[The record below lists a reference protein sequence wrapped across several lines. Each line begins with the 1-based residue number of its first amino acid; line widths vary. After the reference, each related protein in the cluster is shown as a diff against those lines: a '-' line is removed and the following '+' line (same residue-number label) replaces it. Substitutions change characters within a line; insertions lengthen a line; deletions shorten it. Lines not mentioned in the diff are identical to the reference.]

1 MNLHIVGLNIMN
13 IHIVGLNHA
22 ETTPVE
28 IREKLAFS
36 PSSVPIA
43 LSSFAQSFPS
53 SETVILSTCNRVEIY
68 ATSPDDSLTK
78 EDFLDFFS
86 AFHGLPKEKFA
97 DHMYH
102 HQGINAVKYLFRV
115 VSSLESGVLG
125 ETQIISQVKD
135 AYMTATAAATTGSI
149 LNQLFQRSLTVA
161 KDVHTKTAIGKGNI
175 SVSTVAVDLAIKV
188 FKDFSEKT
196 IFIIGAGEMCELVL
210 KHLVERGAKT
220 AIVAN
225 RNFDKAKSLAEEY
238 DGKAINYEKLDEYL
252 PQADII
258 ISSTAS
264 PRHVIHTEHIKNAIK
279 ARRGNPMLL
288 IDIAFPRDIDPE
300 IAKIDNVY
308 LYDINDLNKVANSN
322 AEERKQDIGK
332 CVTII
337 DKEVAQYMAWVEEL
351 KIGPAI
357 SQLRNHFHEIGE
369 QELERLRP
377 KLGDIAHDEWE
388 HIVYSMQRTLNKI
401 LHKPAKVGKEKAKN
415 GGGFQYVETIKH
427 LFGIHHKKDD
437 SKK

>member
-1 MNLHIVGLNIMN
+1 MNLHTL
-13 IHIVGLNHA
+13 GLNHDSA
-22 ETTPVE
+22 PVE
-28 IREKLAFS
+28 VREKLAFS
-36 PSSVPIA
+36 PSSVPVA

-53 SETVILSTCNRVEIY
+53 SEIVILSTCNRVEIY
-68 ATSPDDSLTK
+68 ATSKDDSLNKDTL
-78 EDFLDFFS
+78 LDFFS
-86 AFHGLPKEKFA
+86 AFHELPKEEFA

-102 HQGINAVKYLFRV
+102 HQGINAVRHLFFV
-115 VSSLESGVLG
+115 ASSLNSGGLG
-125 ETQIISQVKD
+125 ETQIISQVKE
-135 AYMTATAAATTGSI
+135 AYQTATTAETTGSI

-175 SVSTVAVDLAIKV
+175 SVSTVAVDLAIKI

-196 IFIIGAGEMCELVL
+196 MFIIGAGEMCELVL

-225 RNFDKAKSLAEEY
+225 RNYDKAKSLAEEY
-238 DGKAINYEKLDEYL
+238 DGKAINYEKLGEYL
-252 PQADII
+252 PQADIV

-264 PRHVIHTEHIKNAIK
+264 PRHVVHTEHIKNAIK

-300 IAKIDNVY
+300 ISKIDNVY

-322 AEERKQDIGK
+322 AEERKKDIDK

-377 KLGDIAHDEWE
+377 KLGDIAHEEWE

-427 LFGIHHKKDD
+427 LFGIQHKKED
-437 SKK
+437 SEK

>member
-1 MNLHIVGLNIMN
+1 MNLHIL
-13 IHIVGLNHA
+13 GLNHDSA
-22 ETTPVE
+22 PVE
-28 IREKLAFS
+28 VREKLAFS
-36 PSSVPIA
+36 PSTVPIA

-68 ATSPDDSLTK
+68 AASPDDSLGK
-78 EDFLDFFS
+78 DALLDFFS
-86 AFHGLPKEKFA
+86 AFHGLPKEEFA

-102 HQGINAVKYLFRV
+102 HQGINAVRHLFFV
-115 VSSLESGVLG
+115 ASSLNSGVLG

-135 AYMTATAAATTGSI
+135 AYMTATTAETTGSI

-175 SVSTVAVDLAIKV
+175 SVSTVAVDLAIKI

-196 IFIIGAGEMCELVL
+196 MFIIGAGEMCELVL

-225 RNFDKAKSLAEEY
+225 RNYDKAKSLAEEY
-238 DGKAINYEKLDEYL
+238 DGKAINYEKLEEYL

-264 PRHVIHTEHIKNAIK
+264 PHPVIHKEHIKNAIK

-322 AEERKQDIGK
+322 AEERKKDIDK
-332 CVTII
+332 CVAII
-337 DKEVAQYMAWVEEL
+337 DKEVVQYMAWVEEL

-377 KLGDIAHDEWE
+377 KLGDIAHEEWE

-427 LFGIHHKKDD
+427 LFGIQHKKED

>member
-1 MNLHIVGLNIMN
+1 MNLHTL
-13 IHIVGLNHA
+13 GLNHDSA
-22 ETTPVE
+22 PVE
-28 IREKLAFS
+28 VREKLAFS
-36 PSSVPIA
+36 PSSVPVA

-53 SETVILSTCNRVEIY
+53 SEIVILSTCNRVEIY
-68 ATSPDDSLTK
+68 ATSKDDSLNKDTL
-78 EDFLDFFS
+78 LDFFS
-86 AFHGLPKEKFA
+86 AFHELPKEEFA

-102 HQGINAVKYLFRV
+102 HQGINAVRHLFFV
-115 VSSLESGVLG
+115 ASSLNSGVLG
-125 ETQIISQVKD
+125 ETQIISQVKE
-135 AYMTATAAATTGSI
+135 AYQTATTAETTGSI
-149 LNQLFQRSLTVA
+149 INQLFQRSLTVA

-175 SVSTVAVDLAIKV
+175 SVSTVAVDLAIKI

-196 IFIIGAGEMCELVL
+196 MFIIGAGEMCELVL

-225 RNFDKAKSLAEEY
+225 RNYDKAKSLAEEY
-238 DGKAINYEKLDEYL
+238 DGKAINYEKLGEYL
-252 PQADII
+252 PQADIV

-264 PRHVIHTEHIKNAIK
+264 PRHVVHTEHIKNAIK

-300 IAKIDNVY
+300 ISKIDNVY

-322 AEERKQDIGK
+322 AEERKKDIDK

-377 KLGDIAHDEWE
+377 KLGDIAHEEWE

-427 LFGIHHKKDD
+427 LFGIQHKKED
-437 SKK
+437 SEK

>member
-1 MNLHIVGLNIMN
+1 MNLHT
-13 IHIVGLNHA
+13 VGLNHDSA
-22 ETTPVE
+22 PVE
-28 IREKLAFS
+28 IREKIAFS
-36 PSSVPIA
+36 ASSVPIA
-43 LSSFAQSFPS
+43 LSSFTQSFPL
-53 SETVILSTCNRVEIY
+53 SEAVILSTCNRVEIY
-68 ATSPDDSLTK
+68 ATSPDNTLSK
-78 EDFLDFFS
+78 EALLDFFS

-102 HQGINAVKYLFRV
+102 HQDMNAVRHLFFV
-115 VSSLESGVLG
+115 ASSLNSGVLG
-125 ETQIISQVKD
+125 ETQIISQVKE
-135 AYMTATAAATTGSI
+135 AYMTATAAETTGSI
-149 LNQLFQRSLTVA
+149 LNQLFQRSLNVA
-161 KDVHTKTAIGKGNI
+161 KDVHTKTSIGKGNI

-188 FKDFSEKT
+188 FKDFSDKT

-225 RNFDKAKSLAEEY
+225 RNYDKAKSLAEEY
-238 DGKAINYEKLDEYL
+238 DGKAINYENLDDYL
-252 PQADII
+252 PQADIV

-264 PRHVIHTEHIKNAIK
+264 PRPVIHTEHIKSAIK

-288 IDIAFPRDIDPE
+288 IDIAVPRDIDPQV
-300 IAKIDNVY
+300 AKIDNVY
-308 LYDINDLNKVANSN
+308 LYNIDDLQTVANNN
-322 AEERKQDIGK
+322 AKDRKKDIGK
-332 CVTII
+332 CVVII
-337 DKEVAQYMAWVEEL
+337 DNEVEKFMAWFEEL

-357 SQLRNHFHEIGE
+357 AQLRNHFHEIGE

-377 KLGDIAHDEWE
+377 KLGEIAHEEWE

-415 GGGFQYVETIKH
+415 GGGYQYVETIKH
-427 LFGIHHKKDD
+427 LFGIHHKDE

>member
-1 MNLHIVGLNIMN
+1 MNLHT
-13 IHIVGLNHA
+13 VGLNHDSA
-22 ETTPVE
+22 PVE

-68 ATSPDDSLTK
+68 AASPDDSLNK
-78 EDFLDFFS
+78 ETLLDFLS
-86 AFHGLPKEKFA
+86 AFHDLPKEKFA
-97 DHMYH
+97 DHMYYY
-102 HQGINAVKYLFRV
+102 QDMDAVRHLFFV
-115 VSSLESGVLG
+115 ASSLNSGVLG
-125 ETQIISQVKD
+125 ETQIISQVKE
-135 AYMTATAAATTGSI
+135 AYMTATVAETTGSI
-149 LNQLFQRSLTVA
+149 LNQLFQRSLNVA
-161 KDVHTKTAIGKGNI
+161 KDVHTKTSIGKGNI
-175 SVSTVAVDLAIKV
+175 SVSTVAVDLAIKI
-188 FKDFSEKT
+188 FKNFSEKT

-225 RNFDKAKSLAEEY
+225 RNYDKAKSLAEEY
-238 DGKAINYEKLDEYL
+238 DGKAINYENLDDYL

-264 PRHVIHTEHIKNAIK
+264 PRPVIHTEHIKNAIK
-279 ARRGNPMLL
+279 VRRGNPMLL

-300 IAKIDNVY
+300 VAKIDNVY

-322 AEERKQDIGK
+322 SEDRKKDIGK
-332 CVTII
+332 CVEII
-337 DKEVAQYMAWVEEL
+337 DKEVAKYMAWVEEL

-357 SQLRNHFHEIGE
+357 DQLRNHFHEIGE

-377 KLGDIAHDEWE
+377 KLGDIAHEEWE

-415 GGGFQYVETIKH
+415 GGGYQYVETIKN
-427 LFGIHHKKDD
+427 LFGIHHKDD

>member
-1 MNLHIVGLNIMN
+1 MNLHTL
-13 IHIVGLNHA
+13 GLNHDSA
-22 ETTPVE
+22 PVE

-68 ATSPDDSLTK
+68 ATSPDDSLDK
-78 EDFLDFFS
+78 DALLDFFS
-86 AFHGLPKEKFA
+86 VFHGLPKEKFV

-102 HQGINAVKYLFRV
+102 HQGINSVRHLFFV
-115 VSSLESGVLG
+115 ASSLNSGVLG
-125 ETQIISQVKD
+125 ETQIISQVKE
-135 AYMTATAAATTGSI
+135 AYMTATAAETTGSI
-149 LNQLFQRSLTVA
+149 LNQLFQRSLNVA

-175 SVSTVAVDLAIKV
+175 SVSTVAVDLAIKI

-220 AIVAN
+220 TIVAN
-225 RNFDKAKSLAEEY
+225 RNYDKAKYLAEEY
-238 DGKAINYEKLDEYL
+238 DGKAINYEKLDDYL

-300 IAKIDNVY
+300 IGKIDNVY

-322 AEERKQDIGK
+322 AEDRKKDIGK
-332 CVTII
+332 CVEII
-337 DKEVAQYMAWVEEL
+337 DKEVAKYMAWTEEL

-427 LFGIHHKKDD
+427 LFGIHHKDD

>member
-1 MNLHIVGLNIMN
+1 MNLHTL
-13 IHIVGLNHA
+13 GLNHDSA
-22 ETTPVE
+22 PVE
-28 IREKLAFS
+28 VREKLAFS
-36 PSSVPIA
+36 PSSVPVA

-53 SETVILSTCNRVEIY
+53 SEIVILSTCNRVEIY
-68 ATSPDDSLTK
+68 ATSKDDSLNKDTL
-78 EDFLDFFS
+78 LDFFS
-86 AFHGLPKEKFA
+86 AFHELPKEEFA

-102 HQGINAVKYLFRV
+102 HQGINAVRHLFFV
-115 VSSLESGVLG
+115 ASSLNSGVLG
-125 ETQIISQVKD
+125 ETQIISQVKE
-135 AYMTATAAATTGSI
+135 AYQTATTAETTGSI

-175 SVSTVAVDLAIKV
+175 SVSTVAVDLAIKI

-196 IFIIGAGEMCELVL
+196 MFIIGAGEMCELVL

-225 RNFDKAKSLAEEY
+225 RNYDKAKSLAEEY
-238 DGKAINYEKLDEYL
+238 DGKAINYEKLGEYL
-252 PQADII
+252 PQADIV

-264 PRHVIHTEHIKNAIK
+264 PRHVVHTEHIKNAIK

-300 IAKIDNVY
+300 ISKIDNVY

-322 AEERKQDIGK
+322 AEERKKDIDK

-377 KLGDIAHDEWE
+377 KLGDIAHEEWE

-427 LFGIHHKKDD
+427 LFGIQHKKED

>member
-1 MNLHIVGLNIMN
+1 MNLHT
-13 IHIVGLNHA
+13 VGLNHDSA
-22 ETTPVE
+22 PVE

-36 PSSVPIA
+36 ASSVPIA
-43 LSSFAQSFPS
+43 LSSFVQTFPN
-53 SETVILSTCNRVEIY
+53 SEAVILSTCNRVEVY
-68 ATSPDDSLTK
+68 ATSSDNSLNKATLL
-78 EDFLDFFS
+78 DFLS
-86 AFHGLPKEKFA
+86 AFHDLPKEKFA

-102 HQGINAVKYLFRV
+102 YQDMNAVRHLFFV
-115 VSSLESGVLG
+115 ASSLDSLVRG
-125 ETQIISQVKD
+125 ETQILSQVKE
-135 AYMTATAAATTGSI
+135 AYMTATSAETTGSI
-149 LNQLFQRSLTVA
+149 LNQLFQRSLNVA
-161 KDVHTKTAIGKGNI
+161 KDVHTRTNIGKGKV
-175 SVSTVAVDLAIKV
+175 SVSSVAVDLAIKI
-188 FKDFSEKT
+188 FKDFSDKT

-225 RNFDKAKSLAEEY
+225 RNYDKAKTLAEEY
-238 DGKAINYEKLDEYL
+238 DGKAINYENLDDYL

-258 ISSTAS
+258 ISSTAAT
-264 PRHVIHTEHIKNAIK
+264 HYVIHTEHIKNAIK

-288 IDIAFPRDIDPE
+288 IDIAVPRDINPE

-308 LYDINDLNKVANSN
+308 LYNIDDLQTVANSN
-322 AEERKQDIGK
+322 IDDREKELGK
-332 CVTII
+332 CQTII
-337 DKEVAQYMAWVEEL
+337 DKEVEKFMAWFEEL

-357 SQLRNHFHEIGE
+357 AQLRNHFHEIGE

-377 KLGDIAHDEWE
+377 KLGEIAHEEWE

-415 GGGFQYVETIKH
+415 GGGYQYVETIKH
-427 LFGIHHKKDD
+427 LFGIHHKDD

>member
-1 MNLHIVGLNIMN
+1 MNLHAL
-13 IHIVGLNHA
+13 GLNHDSA
-22 ETTPVE
+22 PVE
-28 IREKLAFS
+28 VREKLAFS

-68 ATSPDDSLTK
+68 VTSPDDSLTK
-78 EDFLDFFS
+78 EALLDFFS
-86 AFHGLPKEKFA
+86 VFHNLPKEKFA
-97 DHMYH
+97 EHMYH
-102 HQGINAVKYLFRV
+102 YQGINAVRHLFF
-115 VSSLESGVLG
+115 VSSSLNSLVRG
-125 ETQIISQVKD
+125 ETQILSQVKE
-135 AYMTATAAATTGSI
+135 AYMTATAAETTGSI
-149 LNQLFQRSLTVA
+149 LNQLFQRSLNVA
-161 KDVHTKTAIGKGNI
+161 KEVHTKTNIGRGKV
-175 SVSTVAVDLAIKV
+175 SVSTVAVDLAIKI

-210 KHLVERGAKT
+210 KHLGECGAKT

-225 RNFDKAKSLAEEY
+225 RNYDKAKSLAEEY
-238 DGKAINYEKLDEYL
+238 NGKAINYEKLDEYL
-252 PQADII
+252 PQADIV
-258 ISSTAS
+258 ISSTSA
-264 PRHVIHTEHIKNAIK
+264 PHYVVKTEHVKHAIK
-279 ARRGNPMLL
+279 VRRGNPMLL
-288 IDIAFPRDIDPE
+288 VDIAVPRDINPE

-308 LYDINDLNKVANSN
+308 LYNIDDLQTVVSGNID
-322 AEERKQDIGK
+322 ERENELGK
-332 CVTII
+332 CQVII
-337 DKEVAQYMAWVEEL
+337 DKEVSQYMAWTEEL

-427 LFGIHHKKDD
+427 LFGIQHKDE

>member
-1 MNLHIVGLNIMN
+1 MNLHTL
-13 IHIVGLNHA
+13 GLNHDSA
-22 ETTPVE
+22 PVE

-68 ATSPDDSLTK
+68 AASTDDSLNK
-78 EDFLDFFS
+78 DALLDFFS
-86 AFHGLPKEKFA
+86 AFHGLPKEEFA

-102 HQGINAVKYLFRV
+102 HQGINAVRHLFFV
-115 VSSLESGVLG
+115 ASSLNSGVLG
-125 ETQIISQVKD
+125 ETQIISQVKE
-135 AYMTATAAATTGSI
+135 AYMTATTAETTGSI
-149 LNQLFQRSLTVA
+149 INQLFQRSLTVA

-175 SVSTVAVDLAIKV
+175 SVSTVAVDLAIKI

-196 IFIIGAGEMCELVL
+196 MFIIGAGEMCELVL

-225 RNFDKAKSLAEEY
+225 RNYDKAKSLAEEY

-264 PRHVIHTEHIKNAIK
+264 PRHVVHTEHIKNAIK

-300 IAKIDNVY
+300 ISKIDNVY

-322 AEERKQDIGK
+322 AEERKKDIDK

-377 KLGDIAHDEWE
+377 KLGDIANEEWE

-427 LFGIHHKKDD
+427 LFGIQHKKED
-437 SKK
+437 SKE

>member
-1 MNLHIVGLNIMN
+1 MNLHT
-13 IHIVGLNHA
+13 VGLNHDSA
-22 ETTPVE
+22 PVE
-28 IREKLAFS
+28 IREKIAFS
-36 PSSVPIA
+36 ASSVPIA
-43 LSSFAQSFPS
+43 LSSFTQSFPL
-53 SETVILSTCNRVEIY
+53 SEAVILSTCNRVEIY
-68 ATSPDDSLTK
+68 ATSPDDTLNK
-78 EDFLDFFS
+78 EALLDFFS

-102 HQGINAVKYLFRV
+102 YQDMNAVRHLFFV
-115 VSSLESGVLG
+115 ASSLDSLVRG
-125 ETQIISQVKD
+125 ETQILSQVKE
-135 AYMTATAAATTGSI
+135 AYMTATSAETTGSI
-149 LNQLFQRSLTVA
+149 LNQLFQRSLNVA
-161 KDVHTKTAIGKGNI
+161 KEVHTKTSIGKGKV
-175 SVSTVAVDLAIKV
+175 SVSSVAVELAIKV
-188 FKDFSEKT
+188 FKDFSDKT

-225 RNFDKAKSLAEEY
+225 RNYDKAMALAEEY
-238 DGKAINYEKLDEYL
+238 DGKAINYQSLEDYL

-264 PRHVIHTEHIKNAIK
+264 PRPVIHTEQIKHAIK

-288 IDIAFPRDIDPE
+288 IDIAVPRDIDPE

-308 LYDINDLNKVANSN
+308 LYNIDDLQTVVNGNIDVREN
-322 AEERKQDIGK
+322 ELGK
-332 CVTII
+332 CQTII
-337 DKEVAQYMAWVEEL
+337 DREVEQFMAWFEEL

-357 SQLRNHFHEIGE
+357 AQLRNHFHEIGE

-377 KLGDIAHDEWE
+377 KLGEIAHEEWE

-415 GGGFQYVETIKH
+415 GGGYQYVETIKH
-427 LFGIHHKKDD
+427 LFGIHHKDD

>member
-1 MNLHIVGLNIMN
+1 MNLHIL
-13 IHIVGLNHA
+13 GLNHDSA
-22 ETTPVE
+22 PVE
-28 IREKLAFS
+28 VREKLAFS
-36 PSSVPIA
+36 PSTVPIA
-43 LSSFAQSFPS
+43 LSSFAQSFHS

-68 ATSPDDSLTK
+68 AASPDDSLGK
-78 EDFLDFFS
+78 DALLDFFS
-86 AFHGLPKEKFA
+86 AFHGLPKEEFA
-97 DHMYH
+97 AHMYH
-102 HQGINAVKYLFRV
+102 HQGINAVRHLFFV
-115 VSSLESGVLG
+115 ASSLNSGVLG

-135 AYMTATAAATTGSI
+135 AYMTATTAETTGSI

-175 SVSTVAVDLAIKV
+175 SVSTVAVDLAIKI

-196 IFIIGAGEMCELVL
+196 MFIIGAGEMCELVL

-225 RNFDKAKSLAEEY
+225 RNYDKAKSLAEEY
-238 DGKAINYEKLDEYL
+238 DGKAINYERLDEYL

-264 PRHVIHTEHIKNAIK
+264 PHPVIHTEHIKNAIK

-322 AEERKQDIGK
+322 AEERKKDIDK
-332 CVTII
+332 CVAII

-427 LFGIHHKKDD
+427 LFGIQHKKED

>member
-1 MNLHIVGLNIMN
+1 MNLHTL
-13 IHIVGLNHA
+13 GLNHDSA
-22 ETTPVE
+22 PVE
-28 IREKLAFS
+28 VREKLAFS
-36 PSSVPIA
+36 PSSVPVA

-53 SETVILSTCNRVEIY
+53 SEIVILSTCNRVEIY
-68 ATSPDDSLTK
+68 ATSQDDSLNKNTL
-78 EDFLDFFS
+78 LDFFS
-86 AFHGLPKEKFA
+86 AFHELPKEEFA

-102 HQGINAVKYLFRV
+102 LQGINAVRHLFFV
-115 VSSLESGVLG
+115 ASSLNSGVLG
-125 ETQIISQVKD
+125 ETQIISQVKE
-135 AYMTATAAATTGSI
+135 AYQTATTAETTGSI

-175 SVSTVAVDLAIKV
+175 SVSTVAVDLAIKI

-196 IFIIGAGEMCELVL
+196 MFIIGAGEMCELVL

-225 RNFDKAKSLAEEY
+225 RNYDKAKSLAEEY
-238 DGKAINYEKLDEYL
+238 DGKAINYEKLGEYL
-252 PQADII
+252 PQADIV

-264 PRHVIHTEHIKNAIK
+264 PRHVVHTEHIKNAIK

-300 IAKIDNVY
+300 ISKIDNVY

-322 AEERKQDIGK
+322 AEERKKDIDK

-377 KLGDIAHDEWE
+377 KLGDIAHEEWE

-427 LFGIHHKKDD
+427 LFGIQHKKED
-437 SKK
+437 SEK

>member
-1 MNLHIVGLNIMN
+1 
-13 IHIVGLNHA
+13 
-22 ETTPVE
+22 
-28 IREKLAFS
+28 
-36 PSSVPIA
+36 
-43 LSSFAQSFPS
+43 
-53 SETVILSTCNRVEIY
+53 VEIY
-68 ATSPDDSLTK
+68 ATSPDDTLNK
-78 EDFLDFFS
+78 EALLNFFS

-102 HQGINAVKYLFRV
+102 YQDMNAVRHLFFV
-115 VSSLESGVLG
+115 ASSLDSLVRG
-125 ETQIISQVKD
+125 ETQILSQVKE
-135 AYMTATAAATTGSI
+135 AYMTATSAETTGSI
-149 LNQLFQRSLTVA
+149 LNQLFQRSLNVA
-161 KDVHTKTAIGKGNI
+161 KDVHTRTNIGRGKV
-175 SVSTVAVDLAIKV
+175 SVSSVAVELAIKV
-188 FKDFSEKT
+188 FKDFSNKT

-225 RNFDKAKSLAEEY
+225 RNYDKAKTLAEEY
-238 DGKAINYEKLDEYL
+238 DGKAINYQSLEDYL

-264 PRHVIHTEHIKNAIK
+264 PRPVIHTEHIKNAIK

-288 IDIAFPRDIDPE
+288 IDIAVPRDIDPE

-308 LYDINDLNKVANSN
+308 LYNIDDLQTVANSN
-322 AEERKQDIGK
+322 IDDREKELGK
-332 CVTII
+332 CQTII
-337 DKEVAQYMAWVEEL
+337 DREVDKFMAWFEEL

-357 SQLRNHFHEIGE
+357 AQLRNHFHEIGE

-377 KLGDIAHDEWE
+377 KLGEIAHEEWE

-415 GGGFQYVETIKH
+415 GGGYQYVETIKH
-427 LFGIHHKKDD
+427 LFGIHHKDD

>member
-1 MNLHIVGLNIMN
+1 MNLHTL
-13 IHIVGLNHA
+13 GLNHDSA
-22 ETTPVE
+22 PVE
-28 IREKLAFS
+28 VREKLAFS
-36 PSSVPIA
+36 PSSVPVA

-53 SETVILSTCNRVEIY
+53 SEIVILSTCNRVEIY
-68 ATSPDDSLTK
+68 ATSKDDSLNKDTL
-78 EDFLDFFS
+78 LDFFS
-86 AFHGLPKEKFA
+86 AFHELPKEEFA

-102 HQGINAVKYLFRV
+102 HQGINAVRHLFFV
-115 VSSLESGVLG
+115 ASSLNSGVLG
-125 ETQIISQVKD
+125 ETQIISQVKE
-135 AYMTATAAATTGSI
+135 AYQTATTAETTGSI

-175 SVSTVAVDLAIKV
+175 SVSTVAVDLAIKI

-196 IFIIGAGEMCELVL
+196 MFIIGAGEMCELVL

-225 RNFDKAKSLAEEY
+225 RNYDKAKSLAEEY
-238 DGKAINYEKLDEYL
+238 DGKAINYEKLGEYL
-252 PQADII
+252 PQADIV

-264 PRHVIHTEHIKNAIK
+264 PRHVVHTEHIKNAIK

-300 IAKIDNVY
+300 ISKIDNVY

-322 AEERKQDIGK
+322 AEERKKDIDK

-377 KLGDIAHDEWE
+377 KLGDIAHEEWE

-427 LFGIHHKKDD
+427 LFGIQHKKED
-437 SKK
+437 SEK

>member
-1 MNLHIVGLNIMN
+1 MNLHT
-13 IHIVGLNHA
+13 VGLNHDSA
-22 ETTPVE
+22 PVE
-28 IREKLAFS
+28 IREKIAFS
-36 PSSVPIA
+36 TSAVPIA
-43 LSSFAQSFPS
+43 LSSFTQSFPF
-53 SETVILSTCNRVEIY
+53 SEAVILSTCNRVEVY
-68 ATSPDDSLTK
+68 ATSPDNSLNK
-78 EDFLDFFS
+78 EALLDFFS

-102 HQGINAVKYLFRV
+102 HQDMNAVRHLFFV
-115 VSSLESGVLG
+115 ASSLNSGVLG
-125 ETQIISQVKD
+125 ETQIISQVKE
-135 AYMTATAAATTGSI
+135 AYMTATTAETTGSI
-149 LNQLFQRSLTVA
+149 INQLFQRSLTVA
-161 KDVHTKTAIGKGNI
+161 KDVHTKTSIGKGNI

-188 FKDFSEKT
+188 FKDFSDKT

-225 RNFDKAKSLAEEY
+225 RNYDKAKSLAEEY
-238 DGKAINYEKLDEYL
+238 DGKAINYENLDDYL

-264 PRHVIHTEHIKNAIK
+264 PRPVIHTEHIKNAIK

-288 IDIAFPRDIDPE
+288 IDIAVPRDIDPK

-308 LYDINDLNKVANSN
+308 LYNIDDLQTVANNN
-322 AEERKQDIGK
+322 AKDRKKDIGK
-332 CVTII
+332 CVVII
-337 DKEVAQYMAWVEEL
+337 DKEVEKFMAWFEEL

-357 SQLRNHFHEIGE
+357 AQLRNHFHDIGE

-377 KLGDIAHDEWE
+377 KLGEIAHEEWE

-415 GGGFQYVETIKH
+415 GGGYQYVETIKN
-427 LFGIHHKKDD
+427 LFVIHHKDD

>member
-1 MNLHIVGLNIMN
+1 
-13 IHIVGLNHA
+13 LNHDSA
-22 ETTPVE
+22 PVE

-36 PSSVPIA
+36 SSSVPIA
-43 LSSFAQSFPS
+43 LSSFSQSFPS

-68 ATSPDDSLTK
+68 ATSPDNRLDKDAL
-78 EDFLDFFS
+78 LDFFS

-97 DHMYH
+97 EHMYH
-102 HQGINAVKYLFRV
+102 YQGINAVRHLFF
-115 VSSLESGVLG
+115 VSSSLDSLVRG
-125 ETQIISQVKD
+125 ETQILSQVKE
-135 AYMTATAAATTGSI
+135 AYLTAAASETTGSI
-149 LNQLFQRSLTVA
+149 LNQLFQRSLNVA
-161 KDVHTKTAIGKGNI
+161 KEVHTRTGIGKGKV
-175 SVSTVAVDLAIKV
+175 SVSTVAVDLAIKI

-210 KHLVERGAKT
+210 KHLVEKGAKT

-225 RNFDKAKSLAEEY
+225 RNYDKAKSLAEEY
-238 DGKAINYEKLDEYL
+238 NGKAINYEKLEDYL
-252 PQADII
+252 PQADIV
-258 ISSTAS
+258 ISSTAA
-264 PRHVIHTEHIKNAIK
+264 PHYVIHAEHIKNAIK
-279 ARRGNPMLL
+279 VRRGNPMLL
-288 IDIAFPRDIDPE
+288 VDIAVPRDINPD

-308 LYDINDLNKVANSN
+308 LYNIDDLQSVVSN
-322 AEERKQDIGK
+322 NIDERENELGK
-332 CVTII
+332 CQAII
-337 DKEVAQYMAWVEEL
+337 DKEVSQYMAWVEEL

-369 QELERLRP
+369 QELERLKP
-377 KLGDIAHDEWE
+377 KLGEIAHEEWE

-427 LFGIHHKKDD
+427 LFGIHHKDE

>member
-1 MNLHIVGLNIMN
+1 MN

-86 AFHGLPKEKFA
+86 VFHGLPKEKFA

-264 PRHVIHTEHIKNAIK
+264 PRHVIHTEHIKNATK

-332 CVTII
+332 CVDII

-427 LFGIHHKKDD
+427 LFGIHHKDD

>member
-1 MNLHIVGLNIMN
+1 MNLHTL
-13 IHIVGLNHA
+13 GLNHDSA
-22 ETTPVE
+22 PVE
-28 IREKLAFS
+28 VREKLAFS
-36 PSSVPIA
+36 PSSVPVA

-53 SETVILSTCNRVEIY
+53 SEIVILSTCNRVEIY
-68 ATSPDDSLTK
+68 VTSKDDSLNKDTL
-78 EDFLDFFS
+78 LDFFS
-86 AFHGLPKEKFA
+86 AFHELPKEEFA

-102 HQGINAVKYLFRV
+102 HQGINAVRHLFFV
-115 VSSLESGVLG
+115 ASSLNSGVLG
-125 ETQIISQVKD
+125 ETQIISQVKE
-135 AYMTATAAATTGSI
+135 AYQTATTAETTGSI

-175 SVSTVAVDLAIKV
+175 SVSTVAVDLAIKI

-196 IFIIGAGEMCELVL
+196 MFIIGAGEMCELVL

-225 RNFDKAKSLAEEY
+225 RNYDKAKSLAEEY
-238 DGKAINYEKLDEYL
+238 DGKAINYEKLGEYL
-252 PQADII
+252 PQADIV

-264 PRHVIHTEHIKNAIK
+264 PRHVVHTEHIKNAIK

-300 IAKIDNVY
+300 ISKIDNVY

-322 AEERKQDIGK
+322 AEERKKDIDK

-377 KLGDIAHDEWE
+377 KLGDIAHEEWE

-427 LFGIHHKKDD
+427 LFGIQHKKED
-437 SKK
+437 SEK

>member
-1 MNLHIVGLNIMN
+1 MN

-22 ETTPVE
+22 ESTPVE
-28 IREKLAFS
+28 VREKLAFS

-86 AFHGLPKEKFA
+86 VFHGLPKEKFA

-264 PRHVIHTEHIKNAIK
+264 PRHVVHTEHINHAIK

-288 IDIAFPRDIDPE
+288 IDIAFPRDIDPD

-332 CVTII
+332 CVGII

-427 LFGIHHKKDD
+427 LFGIHHKDD

>member
-1 MNLHIVGLNIMN
+1 MNLHTL
-13 IHIVGLNHA
+13 GLNHDSA
-22 ETTPVE
+22 PVE
-28 IREKLAFS
+28 VREKLAFS
-36 PSSVPIA
+36 PSSVPVA

-53 SETVILSTCNRVEIY
+53 SEIVILSTCNRVEIY
-68 ATSPDDSLTK
+68 ATSKDDSLNKDTL
-78 EDFLDFFS
+78 LDFFS
-86 AFHGLPKEKFA
+86 AFHELPKEEFA

-102 HQGINAVKYLFRV
+102 HQGINAVRHLFFV
-115 VSSLESGVLG
+115 ASSLNSGVLG
-125 ETQIISQVKD
+125 ETQIISQVKE
-135 AYMTATAAATTGSI
+135 AYQTATTAETTGSI

-175 SVSTVAVDLAIKV
+175 SVSTVAVDLAIKI

-196 IFIIGAGEMCELVL
+196 MFIIGAGEMCELVL

-225 RNFDKAKSLAEEY
+225 RNYDKAKSLAEEY
-238 DGKAINYEKLDEYL
+238 DGKAINYEKLGEYL
-252 PQADII
+252 PQADIV

-264 PRHVIHTEHIKNAIK
+264 PRHVVHTEHIKNAIK

-300 IAKIDNVY
+300 ISKIDNVY

-322 AEERKQDIGK
+322 VEERKKDIDK

-377 KLGDIAHDEWE
+377 KLGDIAHEEWE

-427 LFGIHHKKDD
+427 LFGIQHKKED
-437 SKK
+437 SEK

>member
-1 MNLHIVGLNIMN
+1 MNLHTL
-13 IHIVGLNHA
+13 GLNHDSA
-22 ETTPVE
+22 PVE
-28 IREKLAFS
+28 VREKLAFS
-36 PSSVPIA
+36 PSSVPVA

-53 SETVILSTCNRVEIY
+53 SEIVILSTCNRVEIY
-68 ATSPDDSLTK
+68 ATSKDDSLNKDTL
-78 EDFLDFFS
+78 LDFFS
-86 AFHGLPKEKFA
+86 AFHELPKEEFA

-102 HQGINAVKYLFRV
+102 HQGINAVRHLFFV
-115 VSSLESGVLG
+115 ASSLNSGVLG
-125 ETQIISQVKD
+125 ETQIISQVKE
-135 AYMTATAAATTGSI
+135 AYQTATTAETTGSI

-175 SVSTVAVDLAIKV
+175 SVSTVAVDLAIKI

-196 IFIIGAGEMCELVL
+196 MFIIGAGEMCELVL

-225 RNFDKAKSLAEEY
+225 RNYDKAKSLAQEY

-264 PRHVIHTEHIKNAIK
+264 PRHVVHTEHIKNAIK

-300 IAKIDNVY
+300 ISKIDNVY

-322 AEERKQDIGK
+322 AEERKKDIDK

-377 KLGDIAHDEWE
+377 KLGDIAHEEWE

-427 LFGIHHKKDD
+427 LFGIQHKKED

>member
-1 MNLHIVGLNIMN
+1 MNLHT
-13 IHIVGLNHA
+13 VGLNHDSA
-22 ETTPVE
+22 PVE
-28 IREKLAFS
+28 IREKIAFS
-36 PSSVPIA
+36 ASSVPIA
-43 LSSFAQSFPS
+43 LSSFTQSFPL
-53 SETVILSTCNRVEIY
+53 SEAVILSTCNRVEIY
-68 ATSPDDSLTK
+68 ATSPDNTLNK
-78 EDFLDFFS
+78 EALLDFFS

-97 DHMYH
+97 DHIYH
-102 HQGINAVKYLFRV
+102 HQDMNAVRHLFFV
-115 VSSLESGVLG
+115 ASSLNSGVLG
-125 ETQIISQVKD
+125 ETQIISQVKE
-135 AYMTATAAATTGSI
+135 AYMTATAAETTGSI

-175 SVSTVAVDLAIKV
+175 SVSTVAVDLAIKI

-210 KHLVERGAKT
+210 KHLVDRGAKA

-225 RNFDKAKSLAEEY
+225 RNYDRAKSLAEEY
-238 DGKAINYEKLDEYL
+238 NGKAINYERLDDYL

-264 PRHVIHTEHIKNAIK
+264 PRPVIHTEQIKNAIK
-279 ARRGNPMLL
+279 TRRGNPMLL
-288 IDIAFPRDIDPE
+288 IDIAFPRDIDPD

-322 AEERKQDIGK
+322 AEDRKKDIGK

-337 DKEVAQYMAWVEEL
+337 DKEVAKYMAWTEEL

-369 QELERLRP
+369 QELDRLRP
-377 KLGDIAHDEWE
+377 KLGDIAHEEWE

-427 LFGIHHKKDD
+427 LFGIQHKKED

>member
-1 MNLHIVGLNIMN
+1 MN

-22 ETTPVE
+22 KTTPVE

-43 LSSFAQSFPS
+43 LSSFAQTFPS
-53 SETVILSTCNRVEIY
+53 SEVAILSTCNRVEIC

-86 AFHGLPKEKFA
+86 AFHGLPKEKFS
-97 DHMYH
+97 DYMYH
-102 HQGINAVKYLFRV
+102 HHGINAVRYLFRV

-175 SVSTVAVDLAIKV
+175 SVSTVAVDLAIKI

-225 RNFDKAKSLAEEY
+225 RNYDKAKSLAEEY
-238 DGKAINYEKLDEYL
+238 DGKAINYERLDEYL

-264 PRHVIHTEHIKNAIK
+264 PRHVIHTEHIKSAIK

-300 IAKIDNVY
+300 ISKIDNVY
-308 LYDINDLNKVANSN
+308 LYEIKDLNKVANSN
-322 AEERKQDIGK
+322 AEERKKDIGK

-337 DKEVAQYMAWVEEL
+337 DKEVAKYMAWVEEL

-369 QELERLRP
+369 QELDRLRP
-377 KLGDIAHDEWE
+377 KLGDIAHEEWE

-427 LFGIHHKKDD
+427 LFGIQHKDE